1 MKQLFLAFTIGFILC
16 FLGLKTC
23 QDSPPKNN
31 LKEIRQSIKVSEKQ
45 SKQIDQ
51 EYSKS
56 EKEFLKLAD
65 SLKNENKK
73 LSTQLSASKTL
84 LRKQQLIVQKQLP
97 CDTLRK
103 EALVLSSLSKRQ
115 DSLCD
120 LSIQTLQE
128 GIAIRDSQLV
138 VCDRSYASMVD
149 LQKENQ
155 LREIQLSEDL
165 RTALKSNKKKRFE
178 NRMLSVGWLIVA
190 GLTTSL
196 FIKTQQ

>member
-45 SKQIDQ
+45 AKQIDQ
-51 EYSKS
+51 DYSRLK
-56 EKEFLKLAD
+56 KEFLKLAD
-65 SLKNENKK
+65 SLKDENKK
-73 LSTQLSASKTL
+73 LSSQLSASKSL
-84 LRKQQLIVQKQLP
+84 LRKQQLIVKKQLP

-103 EALVLSSLSKRQ
+103 ETLVLSKLSKWQ

-120 LSIQTLQE
+120 LSIQSLQE

-138 VCDRSYASMVD
+138 MCDRSYASMND

-165 RTALKSNKKKRFE
+165 KTALRSIKKKRFE
-178 NRMLSVGWLIVA
+178 NRALFVGWMIMA